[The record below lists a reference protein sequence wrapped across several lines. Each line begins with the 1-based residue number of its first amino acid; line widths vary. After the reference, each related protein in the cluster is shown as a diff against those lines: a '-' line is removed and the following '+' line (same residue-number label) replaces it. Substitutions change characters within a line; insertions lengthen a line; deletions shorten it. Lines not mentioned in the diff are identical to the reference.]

1 MFLPS
6 VLCGDE
12 IGGKLMSGATMERD
26 KLRSDVIARNASI
39 YIQKIYEIGDNYRQK
54 WRTRLSNNTIV
65 EFR

>member
-26 KLRSDVIARNASI
+26 KLRSDVIAKNASI
-39 YIQKIYEIGDNYRQK
+39 HTEN
-54 WRTRLSNNTIV
+54 L
-65 EFR
+65 